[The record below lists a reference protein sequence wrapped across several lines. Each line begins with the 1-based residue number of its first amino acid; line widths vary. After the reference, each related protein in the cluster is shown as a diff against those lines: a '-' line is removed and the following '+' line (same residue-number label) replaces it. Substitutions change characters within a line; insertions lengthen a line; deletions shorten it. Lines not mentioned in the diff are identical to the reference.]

1 MTEINR
7 YHSRPLDVHR
17 WSHHPEAT
25 KLRDTVWNQYF
36 KEAFPE
42 GGKGNKPNSEP
53 KKQFKTLLL
62 DLYVA
67 WLDDPELSIGVGM
80 TKSAYKKNSRYNELF
95 ISAKM
100 IEIVNRAYEVGLID
114 KETGSEW
121 SGMTTRIR
129 ASTILQSIFKKTS
142 LSLFDMTEEYPN
154 KEVIVLNK
162 KEYQDDKEK
171 TVNIDYEDTDYE
183 PIVSMRQQ
191 LQDYNAL
198 LWRTFIDIPTR
209 QHPVI
214 EQPYWDKKAGKE
226 KIRRVKLTQDNKFV
240 RRVFYRGD
248 WNLGGRFHGG
258 WWQSIK
264 EDWRKQIYINDETTI
279 EVDYSGLHVNLLYG
293 LQGIQPP
300 QEDHYALEHLLL
312 DFTVGEQRKVVKG
325 IVLNAINAATVKKAF
340 QAYQVDQPSKSKERK
355 LKHKQLHLLLD
366 AFKEKHPTLGDS
378 LGTDKGVELMNV
390 DGRITTKIIN
400 HFTKKN
406 IPVLTIHDSYVIPD
420 IHSGELR
427 TIMNKAV
434 TEELNGFKINLDQEG
449 IGRDQIQAFMNI
461 DRANTLDYNH
471 NQRVTYNRTE
481 GYNNRLKQHNKWLLK
496 INN

>member
-42 GGKGNKPNSEP
+42 GGKGNKAASEP

-80 TKSAYKKNSRYNELF
+80 TNSAYKKNSRYNELF

-100 IEIVNRAYEVGLID
+100 IEIVNRAYETGLID

-129 ASTILQSIFKKTS
+129 ASAKLVRIFNNTN
-142 LSLFDMTEEYPN
+142 LTLFDLVEEQPN
-154 KEVIVLNK
+154 QEVIILSNYDYINDK
-162 KEYQDDKEK
+162 KKRIQ
-171 TVNIDYEDTDYE
+171 VDYEDADFE
-183 PIVSMRQQ
+183 PIESMRQQ
-191 LQDYNAL
+191 VQQYNAL

-209 QHPVI
+209 EEPVI
-214 EQPYWDKKAGKE
+214 EQPYWDKKAGETKT
-226 KIRRVKLTQDNKFV
+226 RRVKLTQDNKFV

-293 LQGIQPP
+293 LQRIQPP
-300 QEDHYALEHLLL
+300 LEDHYALEHLLL
-312 DFTVGEQRKVVKG
+312 DFTAGEQRKVVKG

-340 QAYQVDQPSKSKERK
+340 QAYQADQPSGSRERK

-366 AFKEKHPTLGDS
+366 AFIEKHPTLGDA

-390 DGRITTKIIN
+390 DGRITARIIN

-420 IHSGELR
+420 VHSGELR
-427 TIMNKAV
+427 TIMNKVV
-434 TEELNGFKINLDQEG
+434 TEELNGYKINLDQEG
-449 IGRDQIQAFMNI
+449 IGRDQIQAFMNM
-461 DRANTLDYNH
+461 DRANATDYNH
-471 NQRVTYNRTE
+471 NQRVTYIKTE
-481 GYNNRLKQHNKWLLK
+481 GYNNRLKQHKGWLLK
-496 INN
+496 VNN

>member
-42 GGKGNKPNSEP
+42 GGKGNRAKSEP
-53 KKQFKTLLL
+53 KRQFKVLLL

-142 LSLFDMTEEYPN
+142 LSLFDMTKEYPN

-171 TVNIDYEDTDYE
+171 TVNIDYEDTDYK
-183 PIVSMRQQ
+183 PIVSMRRQ

-198 LWRTFIDIPTR
+198 LWQTFIDIPTR
-209 QHPVI
+209 QHPAI
-214 EQPYWDKKAGKE
+214 EQPYWDKKEGKE

-248 WNLGGRFHGG
+248 WTLGGRFHGG

-264 EDWRKQIYINDETTI
+264 EDWRKQIYLNDEATI
-279 EVDYSGLHVNLLYG
+279 EQDYSGLHINLLYG
-293 LQGIQPP
+293 LQGLQPQDDP
-300 QEDHYALEHLLL
+300 YNIDNLLGFTDEEQRKIVKGLALMGINAKSPKAAFSAFRQDKKTGSVEKSMTDKQLRLLL
-312 DFTVGEQRKVVKG
+312 DG
-325 IVLNAINAATVKKAF
+325 
-340 QAYQVDQPSKSKERK
+340 
-355 LKHKQLHLLLD
+355 
-366 AFKEKHPTLGDS
+366 FKEKHPAIADS
-378 LGTDKGVELMNV
+378 ICTDKGVELMRV
-390 DGRITTKIIN
+390 DGRITAKVIN
-400 HFTKKN
+400 HFTKKQ
-406 IPVLTIHDSYVIPD
+406 IPVLTVHDSYITQHQ
-420 IHSGELR
+420 HSGELR
-427 TIMNKAV
+427 RVMNETV
-434 TEELNGFKINLDQEG
+434 TKELNGFKINIEQEG
-449 IGRDQIQAFMNI
+449 IGFDQIQTFRNI
-461 DRANTLDYNH
+461 DRANALDYNY
-471 NQRVTYNRTE
+471 NQIVSYNKTE
-481 GYNNRLKQHNKWLLK
+481 GYKERLNKHNQWLTVNG
-496 INN
+496 IQ